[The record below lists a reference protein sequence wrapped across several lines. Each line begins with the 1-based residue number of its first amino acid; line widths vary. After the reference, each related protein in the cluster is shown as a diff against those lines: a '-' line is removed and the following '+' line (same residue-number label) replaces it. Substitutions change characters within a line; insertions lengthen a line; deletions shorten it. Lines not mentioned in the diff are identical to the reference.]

1 LAVPDTEML
10 IINNENMSKVNVFV
24 MNYDKKPANFA
35 LTAYVIQW

>member
-1 LAVPDTEML
+1 VGSDML
-10 IINNENMSKVNVFV
+10 IVNNQSLSKLAIYV